1 MALALIASIY
11 FAPVKAERNY
21 GGPYEMPA
29 VPPGAEPALLP
40 VQDRVQIEEGPY
52 QLGHGGRRAKNRH
65 LVSGE
70 SIARD
75 LVNEWTG
82 NGLGMTPQ
90 CRPGIWVV
98 RDRIPLL
105 QDNGMPALD
114 ADGLGTWRPASEEE
128 RAAMWLEDLT
138 AARAADHAYAN
149 MLFLQANAKA
159 EDPRLIPYIPAN
171 AKLAARQYGM
181 TAEWLK
187 ENAALN
193 VRPCPFCT
201 KIISSAAIKCPQCS
215 EIVNVDA
222 YVALEA
228 QRAAAIKA
236 ATKELTKDASRSAA

>member
-1 MALALIASIY
+1 MAAALIASIF
-11 FAPVKAERNY
+11 FAPVRAERIY
-21 GGPYEMPA
+21 GGPYEIPA
-29 VPPGAEPALLP
+29 VPPGADPVLLQ

-52 QLGHGGRRAKNRH
+52 TLGHGGRRQKNRH

-75 LVNEWTG
+75 IVNEWTG

-105 QDNGMPALD
+105 LDNGVPATD
-114 ADGLGTWRPASEEE
+114 ADGYGTWRPATEEE
-128 RAAMWLEDLT
+128 RLAMWEEDLI
-138 AARAADHAYAN
+138 AARIADHAYAN
-149 MLFLQANAKA
+149 MLFLAGNAMA
-159 EDPRLIPYIPAN
+159 EDPRLIPFVPKN
-171 AKLAARQYGM
+171 ARLAARQYGM

-201 KIISSAAIKCPQCS
+201 KIISSGAIKCPSCS
-215 EIVNVDA
+215 EIVNVEA
-222 YVALEA
+222 YVALET
-228 QRAAAIKA
+228 QRNSAIKA
-236 ATKELTKDASRSAA
+236 AKEAARSAA